1 MYFYKPF
8 ALENIGRWAKK
19 LFVSSTLTALA
30 LMKIGIPSKFMS
42 TQKLWNTLSDQ
53 NVNIFANE

>member
-1 MYFYKPF
+1 MHFYKPF